1 MESGRKIY
9 GMENRRTK
17 KKQEKEIIKD
27 KRKEK
32 IYTKKQKR
40 LKENNDE
47 VKGLKRKAEIN

>member
-17 KKQEKEIIKD
+17 KKQEKEIITD

-32 IYTKKQKR
+32 IYTKKQK
-40 LKENNDE
+40 
-47 VKGLKRKAEIN
+47 G

>member
-32 IYTKKQKR
+32 IYTKKQK
-40 LKENNDE
+40 
-47 VKGLKRKAEIN
+47 G